1 MRASAQPYTCP
12 CCRREWGRRRLRVTV
27 NLAKNDSNDLAPEEN
42 RRDLAKPTRTHIVAG
57 FDPRTT
63 RSIDMERIFEKFGR
77 VKVRI
82 SLV

>member
-1 MRASAQPYTCP
+1 MRSSVQLYACP
-12 CCRREWGRRRLRVTV
+12 CCRREWGRRRRRLRVE
-27 NLAKNDSNDLAPEEN
+27 LAKNDSNVRAREEK
-42 RRDLAKPTRTHIVAG
+42 RREIAKPSRTLFVAG

-77 VKVRI
+77 VKVKR